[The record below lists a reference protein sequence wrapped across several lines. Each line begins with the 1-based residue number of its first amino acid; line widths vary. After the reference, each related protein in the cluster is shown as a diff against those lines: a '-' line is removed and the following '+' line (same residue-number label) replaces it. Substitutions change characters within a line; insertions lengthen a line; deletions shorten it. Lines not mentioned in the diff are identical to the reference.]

1 MSGRGHQKRV
11 NRVDLRRWR
20 TWLVPGLIYAV
31 ALGSVSFWTYQ
42 KILYRDVKS
51 WPSVPAYDLQG
62 GTTGGGPSYFGRDGR
77 LQSPATGQW
86 TGYRYEVDG
95 VAYQGTRH
103 SPGGNE
109 TGFPMSPMQLV
120 THPDGSRS
128 IEPVPP
134 RAHYHPQRPSVAVLV
149 PMPYRSDALEITM
162 SVSGVLAMLHLGF
175 SLKKDW

>member
-1 MSGRGHQKRV
+1 MRT
-11 NRVDLRRWR
+11 LRQRWR
-20 TWLVPGLIYAV
+20 AWLMPGLIYAV
-31 ALGSVSFWTYQ
+31 ALGSVSFWIYQ

-51 WPSVPAYDLQG
+51 WPSVPAYDLRG
-62 GTTGGGPSYFGRDGR
+62 GTAGRGPSYFGRDGR
-77 LQSPATGQW
+77 LQSPATAQW

-109 TGFPMSPMQLV
+109 TGLPMSPMQLV

-162 SVSGVLAMLHLGF
+162 AVSGVLAILHLGF